1 MMKVLG
7 IACSPRK
14 KGNTDILLEQALKGA
29 REDGAEVE
37 FLPVRELDIKPCQGC
52 SKCSKDGRCRIKD
65 DMHIVYDKMVAADGI
80 IFSVPIYFWSM
91 YGQAKVLM
99 DRTFALR
106 YPSLKLTNKVGGLIM
121 AGTRHGFAASALP
134 FWFFFISNQM
144 LPTEIVSGFATQK
157 GGVRKDI
164 YAMKASL
171 ELGKWVGKLIESR
184 FKFPDVLEGQT
195 FYNYVRSKHG
205 LYLSPTET
213 DEDFNI

>member
-1 MMKVLG
+1 MKVLG

-14 KGNTDILLEQALKGA
+14 HGNTDILLEQALNGA
-29 REDGAEVE
+29 QENGAEVE
-37 FLPVRELDIKPCQGC
+37 FLAIRELDIKPCLGC
-52 SKCSKDGRCRIKD
+52 AKCTKDGKCRIKD
-65 DMHIVYDKMVAADGI
+65 DMHIVSDKMVAADGI
-80 IFSVPIYFWSM
+80 IFGVPIYFWSM

-144 LPTEIVSGFATQK
+144 LPTEIVSGFATKK
-157 GGVRKDI
+157 GGVRKDT

-171 ELGKWVGKLIESR
+171 ELGNWMVRLIESR
-184 FKFPDVLEGQT
+184 FKFPDVLDGQT

-205 LYLSPTET
+205 LYLSPTGA
-213 DEDFNI
+213 DESLDR